1 MGFDHLLASEAE
13 DILILED
20 GDNILME
27 QYYDPSHKITLD
39 RLQTLEIG
47 GTGRTITITGNSDV
61 IIADEGLTD
70 EMTLEDDSGVMVL
83 ETFDNFL
90 LETGLTSTDFEE
102 NFIEGSKI
110 IIDDEQAFEI
120 TYGELLLEK
129 TLTGT
134 INSSSSNVLSYLV
147 LNNSSASFVVGEEV
161 FQGDTDSFLLDSDN
175 GTNSANI
182 VSNFLTLETDT
193 KFVLEDNSLSLLES
207 TDDPINADTGDFLLE
222 TSNSTVFDTMF
233 LETQNTN
240 SNGTVQEYST
250 DASNNKILILHSTST
265 LDFSLSSNAN
275 GVTSETTASIST
287 FDKHLI
293 LGVDTNFQDEL
304 TINDV
309 ITLQGG
315 TEQMQVL
322 SILNSTAI
330 ICNTTIGDGSTSKFD
345 NNFVDHFMLETTLRG
360 TTSANGINDGNTTL
374 IGVNSFF
381 DQDLLIGDII
391 CLASN
396 TTIKAQVT
404 SIINSTAIT
413 TNTVMGD
420 GTSNVGIELKNSR
433 NMDLEP
439 SELTITLSNKYQGTN
454 NFMGITDT
462 DGLGFIHLED
472 GVGLLNVLYTASNTT
487 SGKIQMEELSTFS
500 NVEPKIII

>member
-1 MGFDHLLASEAE
+1 
-13 DILILED
+13 
-20 GDNILME
+20 
-27 QYYDPSHKITLD
+27 
-39 RLQTLEIG
+39 
-47 GTGRTITITGNSDV
+47 
-61 IIADEGLTD
+61 
-70 EMTLEDDSGVMVL
+70 
-83 ETFDNFL
+83 
-90 LETGLTSTDFEE
+90 
-102 NFIEGSKI
+102 
-110 IIDDEQAFEI
+110 
-120 TYGELLLEK
+120 
-129 TLTGT
+129 
-134 INSSSSNVLSYLV
+134 
-147 LNNSSASFVVGEEV
+147 
-161 FQGDTDSFLLDSDN
+161 
-175 GTNSANI
+175 
-182 VSNFLTLETDT
+182 
-193 KFVLEDNSLSLLES
+193 
-207 TDDPINADTGDFLLE
+207 
-222 TSNSTVFDTMF
+222 MF